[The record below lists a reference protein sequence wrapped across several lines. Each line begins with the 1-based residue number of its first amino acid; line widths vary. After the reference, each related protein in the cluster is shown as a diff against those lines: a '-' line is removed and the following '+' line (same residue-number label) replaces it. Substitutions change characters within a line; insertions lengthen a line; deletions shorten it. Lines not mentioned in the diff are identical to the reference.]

1 MLYRDPNGQS
11 AVSRRMSA
19 GQGYRQGNLDFVQNP
34 LPERMSKAMSAKPGD
49 VITKIAVRVVFDAY
63 FERVILG
70 SHLERLPRANRQ
82 APITYRVKEALP
94 RPEVYRK
101 LRDQRFTTPLED
113 IVSAAQS
120 EVESLAGELRDWHDN
135 LPEGIN
141 SSDKAAEIDET
152 ASTLENITVP
162 DLPDS
167 LSTINV
173 LHLPA
178 LELVSRPK
186 RSAEVV
192 SMLDDAIAV
201 LNSNADDLR
210 QALEDAEKAEGDV
223 DTLETVAAD
232 SPPTGP
238 GKEEDTDPQ
247 ERMAEIESLVSDL
260 ENVKEELENVTYP
273 SMM

>member
-1 MLYRDPNGQS
+1 
-11 AVSRRMSA
+11 
-19 GQGYRQGNLDFVQNP
+19 
-34 LPERMSKAMSAKPGD
+34 MSKAMSAKPGD

-94 RPEVYRK
+94 RPDVYRE
-101 LRDQRFTTPLED
+101 LRSQRFTTPLED
-113 IVSAAQS
+113 LVSAAQS

-141 SSDKAAEIDET
+141 SSAKADEIDEA
-152 ASTLENITVP
+152 ASTLENITFP
-162 DLPDS
+162 DPPDS
-167 LSTINV
+167 VAAIKV

-178 LELVSRPK
+178 LELDSRPK

-192 SMLDDAIAV
+192 SMLEDAIAA
-201 LNSNADDLR
+201 LNSKADELR
-210 QALEDAEKAEGDV
+210 QALEDAKKAEGD
-223 DTLETVAAD
+223 AD
-232 SPPTGP
+232 P
-238 GKEEDTDPQ
+238 GKEEDADPQ
-247 ERMAEIESLVSDL
+247 ELIAEIESLASGL
-260 ENVKEELENVTYP
+260 EDVKGELENVTYP

>member
-1 MLYRDPNGQS
+1 MLPN

-19 GQGYRQGNLDFVQNP
+19 GQSYPQVNLDFVQNSS
-34 LPERMSKAMSAKPGD
+34 PERMSKAMSAKPGD

-82 APITYRVKEALP
+82 VPITYRVKEALP
-94 RPEVYRK
+94 GPEVYRE
-101 LRDQRFTTPLED
+101 LRSQRFTTPLED

-141 SSDKAAEIDET
+141 SSDKAAEIDEAAT
-152 ASTLENITVP
+152 TLENITFP
-162 DLPDS
+162 DLPDAV
-167 LSTINV
+167 STIKV

-178 LELVSRPK
+178 LEQDSRPK

-192 SMLDDAIAV
+192 GM
-201 LNSNADDLR
+201 
-210 QALEDAEKAEGDV
+210 LEDAKKEGDV

-232 SPPTGP
+232 SPHTRP
-238 GKEEDTDPQ
+238 GKEDTDPQ
-247 ERMAEIESLVSDL
+247 EMIAEIESLVSDL
-260 ENVKEELENVTYP
+260 ENVKGELENVTYP